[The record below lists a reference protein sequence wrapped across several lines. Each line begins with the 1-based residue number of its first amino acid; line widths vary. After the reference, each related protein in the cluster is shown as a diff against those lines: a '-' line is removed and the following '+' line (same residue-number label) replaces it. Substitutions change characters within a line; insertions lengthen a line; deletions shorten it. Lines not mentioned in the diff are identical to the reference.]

1 MNLVLLAGL
10 ILLPGCA
17 LVGVLF
23 ARFMRHRSLGQA
35 IRDVGPAGHA
45 IKAGTP
51 TMGGAV
57 LLVLW
62 IAAVLLLFIRH
73 QATATAS
80 LVLTAG
86 SLFAAIGAADDLISL
101 RRARSLGLSPLA
113 KLALSSAASAIL
125 FFAFRDPL
133 STPMLIPFTSE
144 SITIPPAALF
154 FLTWFV
160 FLSAA
165 NGMNLTDGLDGLAT
179 GIAGLILLGIVLLRP
194 TEANLILC
202 VPLIAALVGFLWIN
216 AHPAGLFLGDIG
228 SFFLGGVVA
237 ALALA
242 NGLAF
247 LLPILAGVL
256 VFEAASV
263 ILQVASLRAT
273 GRRLFRMS
281 PLHHHFERALGTR
294 HTHILPAFEWSEGRI
309 VLRFW
314 VLQGAFVLLALYAG
328 GFGG

>member
-1 MNLVLLAGL
+1 
-10 ILLPGCA
+10 
-17 LVGVLF
+17 
-23 ARFMRHRSLGQA
+23 MRRRSLGQA

-45 IKAGTP
+45 AKAGTP

-62 IAAVLLLFIRH
+62 LAAALLLSS
-73 QATATAS
+73 QYPATTS
-80 LVLTAG
+80 TGLVLAAG
-86 SLFAAIGAADDLISL
+86 CLFAAIGAVDDLISL
-101 RRARSLGLSPLA
+101 RRVRSLGLSPLV
-113 KLALSSAASAIL
+113 KLALSSGAVAIL
-125 FFAFRDPL
+125 FFAFRDAL
-133 STPMLIPFTSE
+133 SVPVMIPFTSQ
-144 SITIPPAALF
+144 SITLPTTALF

-160 FLSAA
+160 FLSAT

-179 GIAGLILLGIVLLRP
+179 GVAGLTLLGIVLLRP
-194 TEANLILC
+194 TEANLVLC

-242 NGLAF
+242 NGLTF

-256 VFEAASV
+256 VFEVASV
-263 ILQVASLRAT
+263 ILQVISLRTT

-294 HTHILPAFEWSEGRI
+294 HAHILPAFEWPEGQI

-314 VLQGAFVLLALYAG
+314 ILQGAFVLLALVAG
-328 GFGG
+328 GLGG